1 MTDKECSEF
10 LHSAVFREYQKRIE
24 AHFEATDARIEAN
37 EKLRMRENELLA
49 QQVTQAKI
57 TMEFRLEGMNEL
69 RKQIN
74 DERGR
79 YIEVKEFNP
88 KLDGILDRLARIDLR
103 VANWDGRFWML
114 GAGLTGLV
122 VLLQLAVSWVRK

>member
-1 MTDKECSEF
+1 LD
-10 LHSAVFREYQKRIE
+10 
-24 AHFEATDARIEAN
+24 N
-37 EKLRMRENELLA
+37 
-49 QQVTQAKI
+49 AKW
-57 TMEFRLEGMNEL
+57 TNDLRLEGMNEL

-88 KLDGILDRLARIDLR
+88 KIDGFLDRLARIDLR

-114 GAGLTGLV
+114 GAGLA
-122 VLLQLAVSWVRK
+122 VLFTLTQIVISVFRNK

>member
-1 MTDKECSEF
+1 MNDKDCSDI
-10 LHSAVFREYQKRIE
+10 LFREYEKRIE
-24 AHFEATDARIEAN
+24 AHFRATDARIEAN
-37 EKLRMRENELLA
+37 EKLRERENALLA
-49 QQVTQAKI
+49 QQVAQAKT

-88 KLDGILDRLARIDLR
+88 KMDAALDRLARLDLK

-114 GAGLTGLV
+114 GAGLGTLFT
-122 VLLQLAVSWVRK
+122 LIQIAINLFRR